1 VSEIIFVSILLAL
14 ALGFGTE
21 IGRLTGQDEACKSVN
36 AEWVKDKCMKV
47 TREQVK

>member
-1 VSEIIFVSILLAL
+1 MSQIIFVSILLVIAISS
-14 ALGFGTE
+14 GTE
-21 IGRLTGQDEACKSVN
+21 IGRSAGQDEACKSVN